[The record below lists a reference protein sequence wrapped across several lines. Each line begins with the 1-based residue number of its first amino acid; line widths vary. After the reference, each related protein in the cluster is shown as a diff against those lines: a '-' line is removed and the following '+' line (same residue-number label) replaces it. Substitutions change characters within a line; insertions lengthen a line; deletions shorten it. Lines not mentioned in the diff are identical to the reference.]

1 MMEMRYLGSFILAV
15 ALGLSG
21 PVSAQAPA
29 GGLAGQTPKQA
40 AALGPSSFLDAAQ
53 NVVNAIDRYEMAT
66 VWDVSSPIM
75 KASIPKDRFVANV
88 AQRRATLGS
97 IRTRDWTSIMRVPII
112 KAGGP
117 LPVGQYISI
126 RFATTGQT
134 GATAEEVV
142 SFSLD
147 ADGQWRMAGY
157 TIQ

>member
-1 MMEMRYLGSFILAV
+1 MRYLSSFMFAV

-21 PVSAQAPA
+21 PASAQAPRS
-29 GGLAGQTPKQA
+29 GPAGQAQAQA
-40 AALGPSSFLDAAQ
+40 ATLGPSSFLDAAQ

-75 KASIPKDRFVANV
+75 KSSIPKDRFVANV
-88 AQRRATLGS
+88 AQRRAILGS
-97 IRTRDWTSIMRVPII
+97 VRTRDWTSIMRVPIT

-126 RFATTGQT
+126 RFATTGQAGT
-134 GATAEEVV
+134 AAEEVV

-147 ADGQWRMAGY
+147 TDGQWRMAGY

>member
-1 MMEMRYLGSFILAV
+1 MTEMRYLGFFVFAI

-21 PVSAQAPA
+21 PASGQTPGSPQAPA
-29 GGLAGQTPKQA
+29 QA
-40 AALGPSSFLDAAQ
+40 ATLGPSSFLDAAQ

-75 KASIPKDRFVANV
+75 KSSIPKDRFVANV
-88 AQRRATLGS
+88 AQRRAMLGS
-97 IRTRDWTSIMRVPII
+97 IRTRDWTSIMRVPIT

-126 RFATTGQT
+126 RFATTGQN
-134 GATAEEVV
+134 GKATEEVV

-147 ADGQWRMAGY
+147 KDGQWRMAGY